1 MKLHFILLLTLAL
14 ANAEEKCPKGFKE
27 DIFKT
32 EVDGQSSEESR
43 CIQVRNEGGN
53 FEAAMKVY
61 SEEGQILLEPKSN
74 EELNMF
80 KSGGGSSK
88 SKKPQRFGTGTED
101 GFYVGIKSINN
112 QLSYISNENPVDMKA
127 LKVDIGEDDIEKV
140 DEELLKGWTSTTEFP
155 MTTFV
160 KDDRCVIFSKS
171 LNALKVVKCGVFVTQ
186 VIAIYKPWWPCY
198 TCPWYKLDCCCE
210 NSKTPSC
217 FTNTFSNN
225 LFVEDALPYVSGV
238 AECQLACQGTSSC
251 KFWSYSSFS
260 NRCGLRS
267 YRPGGIVSSFGQTGG
282 TTTADLPPN
291 TVFVGRTERISNR
304 FECQKA
310 CQLDP
315 KCQSVTH
322 IQLLQTCVFNYGPT
336 RQTLS
341 TGSESEF
348 LGIRSA
354 PKFCSNDCLRRQKT
368 VPDVDANYQE
378 YPLLPTG
385 Y

>member
-1 MKLHFILLLTLAL
+1 
-14 ANAEEKCPKGFKE
+14 
-27 DIFKT
+27 
-32 EVDGQSSEESR
+32 
-43 CIQVRNEGGN
+43 
-53 FEAAMKVY
+53 
-61 SEEGQILLEPKSN
+61 
-74 EELNMF
+74 
-80 KSGGGSSK
+80 
-88 SKKPQRFGTGTED
+88 
-101 GFYVGIKSINN
+101 
-112 QLSYISNENPVDMKA
+112 MKA

-140 DEELLKGWTSTTEFP
+140 DEELLKGWTSTNEFP

-160 KDDRCVIFSKS
+160 KDDRCVIFSKT
-171 LNALKVVKCGVFVTQ
+171 LNALKVVKCGILVTQ
-186 VIAIYKPWWPCY
+186 VVAIYQPWWPCY
-198 TCPWYKLDCCCE
+198 TCPWYRLDCCCE
-210 NSKTPSC
+210 NSRTPSC

-225 LFVEDALPYVSGV
+225 LFVEDSLPAGTIGSP
-238 AECQLACQGTSSC
+238 AACQSACLGTSSC
-251 KFWSYSSFS
+251 KVSSILGSKWSESRNELIWIYFQFWSWSTLSS
-260 NRCGLRS
+260 RCGLRS
-267 YRPGGIVSSFGQTGG
+267 YRPGGITASFGQVGG
-282 TTTADLPPN
+282 TTTATLPAN
-291 TVFVGRTERISNR
+291 TLFVGRTERISNR

-336 RQTLS
+336 RQALS
-341 TGSESEF
+341 TGFGSSF